1 MAIRALRTGRGD
13 RRQLRLLRHLRQ
25 PHHLPDGAPGP
36 VQRLRRQRL
45 VGDGKPHAPA
55 RRIPRRRVPGP
66 VQINHPRMLTLRPG
80 VWHADSVVHGACAA
94 PPPPPPPPHLLPSSS
109 STLQVQA
116 FFYVSLYLI
125 ALAQGADKPCGLA
138 FAAEQFD
145 ANHLAER
152 ASRAS
157 LFNWWFFC
165 MAISISVA
173 VAVVGYIQDNVGW
186 GVGFGVPC
194 AIVLA
199 AFAVFLMG
207 TPTYRLYHHQ
217 QQQQRRHKK
226 AIAAAAAANC
236 RRLLPIWATSLVY
249 GVVYAQIMTLF
260 NKQGRTL
267 DRRLVRAIQLPPAA
281 LQTLGPPA
289 S

>member
-1 MAIRALRTGRGD
+1 
-13 RRQLRLLRHLRQ
+13 
-25 PHHLPDGAPGP
+25 
-36 VQRLRRQRL
+36 V
-45 VGDGKPHAPA
+45 
-55 RRIPRRRVPGP
+55 
-66 VQINHPRMLTLRPG
+66 
-80 VWHADSVVHGACAA
+80 
-94 PPPPPPPPHLLPSSS
+94 
-109 STLQVQA
+109 A

-138 FAAEQFD
+138 FAADQFD

-165 MAISISVA
+165 MAIGISVA
-173 VAVVGYIQDNVGW
+173 VSVVGYIQDNVGW

-207 TPTYRLYHHQ
+207 TPTYRLYHHHQ
-217 QQQQRRHKK
+217 QQQQRRHEK

-236 RRLLPIWATSLVY
+236 RRLLPIWATSLAY
-249 GVVYAQIMTLF
+249 GVVYAQVMTLF